1 MRIRLENIHTIYGIQ
16 EGPSLLKKGKDLS
29 YVKTLKNAFID
40 IEDDL
45 ILDFGE
51 MKDIKG
57 HADKIIDCTGKS
69 VIPGWCDSHTHII
82 FAASRHEEYRMRIG
96 GKSYEE
102 IAEAG
107 GGILNSAKKL
117 REMDEG
123 LLYDQAAERV
133 EELIKSGTVLLEIK
147 SGYGLSPKS
156 EIAMLRIAR
165 KLNETYPIE
174 IKSTFLGA
182 HAVPAWYKN
191 NRQAY
196 IDEICNVMLPE
207 IAKENLAD
215 YCDVFCDKGFYTVEE
230 SRQILQKAISFG
242 LRPKIHANELAI
254 SGGVQLA
261 CEMNALSCD
270 HLESMGQEEID
281 VLLDHD
287 TIPVVLPGT
296 SFYLNINY
304 APARKMIDQGLGITI
319 ASDYNPGSTPSGNME
334 LLMSLACIKM
344 KLSPEEAFNGI
355 TINGA
360 CALESEDKYGSIAK
374 GKKGHL
380 IITTPID
387 DLAQLSYFYGKTHV
401 DSVLIGDKI
410 YK

>member
-1 MRIRLENIHTIYGIQ
+1 MRTRLVNIHTIYGIQ
-16 EGPSLLKKGKDLS
+16 EGPSLLKKGKDLG
-29 YVKTLKNAFID
+29 YVRTLKNAFID

-45 ILDFGE
+45 IVEFGE
-51 MKDIKG
+51 MKSIKG
-57 HADKIIDCTGKS
+57 RADQLIDCQGKS
-69 VIPGWCDSHTHII
+69 VLPGWCDSHTHII
-82 FAASRHEEYRMRIG
+82 FAASRHEEYRMRIHG
-96 GKSYEE
+96 RSYEE

-123 LLYDQAAERV
+123 LLYDHAAERV

-156 EIAMLRIAR
+156 EMAMLRIAR
-165 KLNETYPIE
+165 KLNDSYPIT

-182 HAVPAWYKN
+182 HAIPHWYKD
-191 NRQAY
+191 NRQGY

-207 IAKENLAD
+207 IAENNLAD
-215 YCDVFCDKGFYTVEE
+215 YCDVFCDKGFFTVEE
-230 SRQILQKAISFG
+230 SRQILQKANTFG

-261 CEMNALSCD
+261 CEMNAISCD
-270 HLESMGQEEID
+270 HLEAMGQEEID
-281 VLLDHD
+281 VLRSNN

-296 SFYLNINY
+296 SFYLNIDY
-304 APARKMIDQGLGITI
+304 APARQMIDQGLGVTI

-344 KLSPEEAFNGI
+344 KLTPEEAFNGI

-360 CALESEDKYGSIAK
+360 CALEAEKEYGSIAI

-380 IITTPID
+380 ILTKPIE

-401 DSVLIGDKI
+401 DSVLLGSKI
-410 YK
+410 Y